1 MDIGF
6 RSGFGNGLPDLGLQ
20 IPLAHNGRLEPG
32 IPVMD
37 QIQDLHQPQG
47 VFGLRHPAQEEN
59 VVGGLVFRRLRL
71 LPEGIHADH
80 VPQDRGLV
88 LHRPVEPEAL
98 HGRGRHP
105 EDVPE
110 FPADQQ
116 VSQGLGRNLPGVE
129 AVIVDMGNQGRS
141 AAGQRRSEGGL
152 HIVGMDN
159 VRLFLGHHPPD
170 FLRRYGSNGPVG
182 DTPGFQG
189 LTDGPI
195 RGHIHHVVLS
205 PEHIH
210 DLADHILRPAEKH
223 IAEDVQDLFC
233 HGFPLPFWDII
244 A

>member
-37 QIQDLHQPQG
+37 QIQDLHQTQG
-47 VFGLRHPAQEEN
+47 IFGLGHPAQEEN
-59 VVGGLVFRRLRL
+59 VVGSPVFRRLCL
-71 LPEGIHADH
+71 LPEGIHADN
-80 VPQDRGLV
+80 VPQDRGPV

-116 VSQGLGRNLPGVE
+116 VSQGFGRNLPGVE
-129 AVIVDMGNQGRS
+129 AIVVDMGNQRRS
-141 AAGQRRSEGGL
+141 AAGQRRGKGGL

-170 FLRRYGSNGPVG
+170 FLRRHGGNGPVG
-182 DTPGFQG
+182 HEPRLQG
-189 LTDGPI
+189 LTDGSI

-223 IAEDVQDLFC
+223 IAENVQDLFG